1 MVNTVFKGDIAEVSW
16 GKETGLVVD
25 GDGSADGWVLTS
37 STATTSLITVGN
49 DAVWVSGNDLLV
61 PDNALVGCVLT
72 ISGGGSSGHFLSDD
86 FATSRRS
93 YYIIANDTT
102 NATITVQP
110 ALVSGAATAEAA
122 DILTIHPIQCPTF
135 DSGMT
140 DASQRVRTDQF
151 FGLLDSFSLPEPT
164 IDVRQQHI
172 IGMGRDVNL
181 LTSGRET
188 LDGGSMSLNAHSLR
202 WLKYALGGV
211 SSISTTGELSSVSGA
226 NTIRT
231 ARPLHLKDASG
242 TLSGCAALSVGLAVA
257 DQDTITVISGTTMTG
272 IAAGLTDDEVLIG
285 LVSST
290 HGTPTSITLGANFD
304 TIHLSGTLASGGI
317 FKVAKNIAN
326 NDIKYGSYTGAAT
339 TVLSGCLDITTGAL
353 ADARAGGVVALLPK
367 ITAAVAIG
375 DMRVKVGATNRAL
388 FTVGEYIS
396 IVDKDTFSI
405 PGADATLPTVFKHE
419 IRRVI
424 GAEGDYLYVEEPFL
438 FSHAVD
444 SCGIERLTYLS
455 DGKRGSPNIVSSSK
469 QLQNGITHTMFGA
482 TRLPTFMIEQSF
494 RRTDAS
500 PGDGQLLR
508 LYNGC
513 KIEGATINANTEGEL
528 KMDLTYEATRH
539 YTDTANVMSP
549 HRMFEDTANTAVNR
563 KVSGIAVDGEKPY
576 LFQDISI
583 EVFGAPV
590 LRGTQ
595 FEFTI
600 ANGNQAR
607 HYIRGYEGVQ
617 SDSDQVQLGNTQ
629 SPLEITE
636 SKRAYTFRFS
646 AIVED
651 DRLWEQMRTRKHH
664 VNTNDIVLRLK
675 KRGTHATR
683 ESATITLEDYTIMK
697 ADHQVPDDKGAVV
710 VEVDLLV
717 RHLKVEENSPYFTL

>member
-1 MVNTVFKGDIAEVSW
+1 
-16 GKETGLVVD
+16 
-25 GDGSADGWVLTS
+25 
-37 STATTSLITVGN
+37 
-49 DAVWVSGNDLLV
+49 
-61 PDNALVGCVLT
+61 
-72 ISGGGSSGHFLSDD
+72 
-86 FATSRRS
+86 
-93 YYIIANDTT
+93 
-102 NATITVQP
+102 
-110 ALVSGAATAEAA
+110 
-122 DILTIHPIQCPTF
+122 
-135 DSGMT
+135 
-140 DASQRVRTDQF
+140 
-151 FGLLDSFSLPEPT
+151 
-164 IDVRQQHI
+164 
-172 IGMGRDVNL
+172 
-181 LTSGRET
+181 
-188 LDGGSMSLNAHSLR
+188 MSLNAHSLR

-211 SSISTTGELSSVSGA
+211 SSISTTGELSSASA
-226 NTIRT
+226 ADTIRT
-231 ARPLHLKDASG
+231 ARPLHLKDAAG
-242 TLSGCAALSVGLAVA
+242 ALVGCAAQGVGLATA
-257 DQDTITVISGTTMTG
+257 DQDAITAISGTTMTG
-272 IAAGLTDDEVLIG
+272 IAAGLVDDEVLIG
-285 LVSST
+285 LTSAT
-290 HGTPTSITLGANFD
+290 HATDTSITLGANFD
-304 TIHLSGTLASGGI
+304 TIHLTGTLGDGGI
-317 FKVAKNIAN
+317 FKVAKNAN
-326 NDIKYGSYTGAAT
+326 DNDIKYGSYTGAAT

-367 ITAAVAIG
+367 IVAAVSIG
-375 DMRVKVGATNRAL
+375 DMRVDIGATNAAL

-424 GAEGDYLYVEEPFL
+424 GISGAYLYVEEPFQ
-438 FSHAVD
+438 FAHAID
-444 SCGIERLTYLS
+444 SCGVERLTYLS

-469 QLQNGITHTMFGA
+469 ELQNGITHTMFGA

-513 KIEGATINANTEGEL
+513 KVESATINANTEGEL
-528 KMDLTYEATRH
+528 KMDLSYEATRH
-539 YTDTANVMSP
+539 YTDTAGVMSP
-549 HRMFEDTANTAVNR
+549 HRMFEDTANTAANR

-595 FEFTI
+595 FEFQIT
-600 ANGNQAR
+600 NGNQAR

-617 SDSDQVQLGNTQ
+617 ADSDQVQVGNTQ
-629 SPLEITE
+629 APLEITE

-651 DRLWEQMRTRKHH
+651 DRLWEQVRTRKHH

-675 KRGTHATR
+675 KRGTNATR
-683 ESATITLEDYTIMK
+683 ESATITLEDYTIVK

>member
-16 GKETGLVVD
+16 GKETGLVLD
-25 GDGSADGWVLTS
+25 GTGSATGWALTS
-37 STATTSLITVGN
+37 STGNTSLITIGST
-49 DAVWVSGNDLLV
+49 AVWQSTTLLL

-72 ISGGGSSGHFLSDD
+72 ISGGTNFASDD
-86 FATSRRS
+86 YASSRRS
-93 YYIIANDTT
+93 YYIIGNDTT
-102 NATITVQP
+102 SNTITVQP
-110 ALVSGAATAEAA
+110 ALVSSTGNAGTA

-151 FGLLDSFSLPEPT
+151 FGLLDSFSLPEPE
-164 IDVRQQHI
+164 IDVRQQHV

-188 LDGGSMSLNAHSLR
+188 LAGGSMSLNAHSLR

-211 SSISTTGELSSVSGA
+211 SSISTTGELSSVSA
-226 NTIRT
+226 ADTIRT
-231 ARPLHLKDASG
+231 ARPLHLKDATSL
-242 TLSGCAALSVGLAVA
+242 TGCAAQGVGLATA
-257 DQDTITVISGTTMTG
+257 DQDAITAISGATMTG
-272 IAAGLTDDEVLIG
+272 IASGLVDDEVLIG
-285 LVSST
+285 LTSAT
-290 HGTPTSITLGANFD
+290 HATTTSITLGANFD
-304 TIHLSGTLASGGI
+304 TIHLTGTLGDGGI
-317 FKVAKNIAN
+317 FKVAKNVNN

-424 GAEGDYLYVEEPFL
+424 GASGDYLYVEEPFQ
-438 FSHAVD
+438 FAHAIN

-455 DGKRGSPNIVSSSK
+455 DGKRGSPNIVSSTK
-469 QLQNGITHTMFGA
+469 ELQNGITHTLFGA

-513 KIEGATINANTEGEL
+513 KVESATINANTEGEL
-528 KMDLTYEATRH
+528 KMDLSYEATRH
-539 YTDTANVMSP
+539 YTDTAGVMSP

-617 SDSDQVQLGNTQ
+617 ADSDQVQVGNTQ
-629 SPLEITE
+629 APLEITE

-651 DRLWEQMRTRKHH
+651 DRLWEQVRTRKHH

-675 KRGTHATR
+675 KRGTNATR
-683 ESATITLEDYTIMK
+683 ESATITLEDYTIVK